1 MTTVKLF
8 RSCRPVLNLA
18 LRNYAAGSDFLK
30 DVPLRNK
37 SGEVFASLIKSLL
50 FCTCIL
56 VFKAILLYFSAGWCG
71 HCRLFTPKLK
81 VIFVFFWNFVSGKAE
96 NVEIIWISRDKSSED
111 LVKYY
116 QKAMPE
122 IPYVPFGDPHV
133 RDFLKKYKLKG
144 LPSLILV
151 NSEGEAVDN
160 DVKTRIEVSAF
171 FSIYIK
177 SMSQCL

>member
-1 MTTVKLF
+1 MSKNLKTYINFVYLCKLF
-8 RSCRPVLNLA
+8 
-18 LRNYAAGSDFLK
+18 
-30 DVPLRNK
+30 
-37 SGEVFASLIKSLL
+37 
-50 FCTCIL
+50 
-56 VFKAILLYFSAGWCG
+56 FKLS
-71 HCRLFTPKLK
+71 
-81 VIFVFFWNFVSGKAE
+81 
-96 NVEIIWISRDKSSED
+96 IWISVDF
-111 LVKYY
+111 LV
-116 QKAMPE
+116 
-122 IPYVPFGDPHV
+122 FLLFF